1 MDQSHQTSSENYK
14 QLRTSYNLSNLVSGK
29 TTQHTSLAQY
39 DTMIQHE
46 NADNTALT
54 GSNNVS
60 RFYGTSVLNTQQN
73 SKEENVQRSMDITPN
88 IIGDSVLL
96 QNQQRAQQ
104 PTQSNMHPT
113 QRQSHGHGFINI
125 QSASS
130 GTDSAEED
138 DEGVAYKERGAS
150 STYSTDSKA
159 SNQESYSSSVEHFD
173 NDEVAYAL
181 EKERAWDER
190 KEMQKKF
197 PSTWMLDIR
206 NNGKMFAV
214 FDKAQQERNK
224 HWKYKNFN

>member
-1 MDQSHQTSSENYK
+1 MH
-14 QLRTSYNLSNLVSGK
+14 
-29 TTQHTSLAQY
+29 
-39 DTMIQHE
+39 
-46 NADNTALT
+46 
-54 GSNNVS
+54 
-60 RFYGTSVLNTQQN
+60 
-73 SKEENVQRSMDITPN
+73 
-88 IIGDSVLL
+88 
-96 QNQQRAQQ
+96 Q
-104 PTQSNMHPT
+104 PTQSNMNPT

-130 GTDSAEED
+130 ETIES
-138 DEGVAYKERGAS
+138 GAS
-150 STYSTDSKA
+150 STLSTDSKA
-159 SNQESYSSSVEHFD
+159 SNHESYSSSVEHFD